1 MSLSGLSLKLLL
13 LVVLAVL
20 TTLFIVFWLLRARK
34 QASTT
39 SSVPSF
45 AHIAIGFVTNFF
57 DTLGIGSFATTTAA
71 YKLLRLVPDEII
83 PGTMIVGH
91 SLPVIAQAFIF
102 IQVVTVDPMMLT
114 LAIIAGAAGSW
125 LGAGVVA
132 GLPRRTIQLVM
143 GFGLL
148 MAAGSLLMSQ
158 LDLLPA
164 GGESLGL
171 STPRLMVAI
180 AGNFV
185 FGAVATAGIGN
196 YAPCFS
202 LLSLLGL
209 HPRAIFPVMMGSA
222 AYMSIIAGI
231 RFIGRGRFDQRA
243 AIGLFVGGIPAVL
256 IAAFLVKS
264 LPLDV
269 LRWLVVVV
277 ILYTAVTM
285 LRSAHRER
293 QQLDPRSSVGEE
305 IS

>member
-1 MSLSGLSLKLLL
+1 LSLTGLSLKFLL
-13 LVVLAVL
+13 LVVLAAL
-20 TTLFIVFWLLRARK
+20 TLVFILFWLLRSRR
-34 QASTT
+34 QPSTG
-39 SSVPSF
+39 SRFPNF

-91 SLPVIAQAFIF
+91 SLAVITQAFIF
-102 IQVVTVDPMMLT
+102 IQVVTVDPLMLT
-114 LAIIAGAAGSW
+114 LAIIAGTAGAW
-125 LGAGVVA
+125 LGAGIVA
-132 GLPRRTIQLVM
+132 GLPRRVIQLVM
-143 GFGLL
+143 GAGLL

-158 LDLLPA
+158 LELLPS

-171 STPRLMVAI
+171 STPRLIVALV
-180 AGNFV
+180 GNFA
-185 FGAVATAGIGN
+185 FGALSTAGIGN

-222 AYMSIIAGI
+222 AFMSIIAGI
-231 RFIGRGRFDQRA
+231 RFIVRGRFDQRA

-264 LPLDV
+264 LPLGV
-269 LRWLVVVV
+269 LRWMVIVV

-293 QQLDPRSSVGEE
+293 QQLEPRSTLGEE